1 MVWAFSY
8 GGRGVKKVLVVGLSL
23 MALLGCDDKF
33 QISKLLPPKDPLSI
47 AEMIATGQEEMASEC
62 KKGDVSFNCEFLT
75 GDLTGTGKWHH
86 TKLYLHNSGRADM
99 IIDGNAYYQSD
110 ISNNSYVGQETTSFT
125 MEGVGGEHGKVNV
138 VRSNEGKSL
147 NFEAYNK
154 DDKRFVMGGV
164 KLQ

>member
-1 MVWAFSY
+1 MTFF
-8 GGRGVKKVLVVGLSL
+8 KFTLSIC
-23 MALLGCDDKF
+23 ALFIVPVISTGCDDKF
-33 QISKLLPPKDPLSI
+33 QVSKLLPPKDLPSI
-47 AEMIATGQEEMASEC
+47 AEMIATGKEEMTSEC

-86 TKLYLHNSGRADM
+86 TKLYLHNSGSVDM
-99 IIDGNAYYQSD
+99 IIDGKAYYQSD
-110 ISNNSYVGQETTSFT
+110 ISSNTFAGQETTSFT
-125 MEGVGGEHGKVNV
+125 MKGAGGENGEVNI

-164 KLQ
+164 RLQ

>member
-1 MVWAFSY
+1 MKRA
-8 GGRGVKKVLVVGLSL
+8 LVVGLGL

-33 QISKLLPPKDPLSI
+33 QISKLLPPKDPPSI
-47 AEMIATGQEEMASEC
+47 AEMIATGKEEITSEC

-86 TKLYLHNSGRADM
+86 TKLYLHNNGMGDM
-99 IIDGNAYYQSD
+99 IIDGKAYYQSD
-110 ISNNSYVGQETTSFT
+110 ISSNTFAGQDTTTFT
-125 MEGVGGEHGKVNV
+125 MNGVGGDNGEVNI

>member
-1 MVWAFSY
+1 MKRA
-8 GGRGVKKVLVVGLSL
+8 LVVGLGL

-33 QISKLLPPKDPLSI
+33 QISKLLPPKDPPSI
-47 AEMIATGQEEMASEC
+47 AEMIATGKEEITSEC

-86 TKLYLHNSGRADM
+86 TKLYLHKNGMVDM
-99 IIDGNAYYQSD
+99 IIDGKAYYQSD
-110 ISNNSYVGQETTSFT
+110 ISSNTFAGQETTTFT
-125 MEGVGGEHGKVNV
+125 MKGVGGDNGEVNI

>member
-1 MVWAFSY
+1 
-8 GGRGVKKVLVVGLSL
+8 
-23 MALLGCDDKF
+23 
-33 QISKLLPPKDPLSI
+33 
-47 AEMIATGQEEMASEC
+47 MIATGKEEITSEC

-86 TKLYLHNSGRADM
+86 TKLYLHNNGRVDM
-99 IIDGNAYYQSD
+99 IIDGKAYYQSD
-110 ISNNSYVGQETTSFT
+110 ISSNTFAGQETTTFT
-125 MEGVGGEHGKVNV
+125 MKGVGGDNGEVNI